1 MSRKRSYA
9 EFTDTEVFII
19 KTLYRICKSNNGNI
33 NINTKSYMDD
43 TNKNLGKSYM
53 DVTAQMVSHQEQR
66 DQDSG
71 EQQAEKKSR
80 HLSQS
85 ISNLNDTNS
94 AANENLGKS
103 YMGNVNEN
111 LGKSYMG
118 NVNENIELY
127 ESQKNQDFIMT
138 NFNKM
143 SDVQIIQFITFIAKY
158 IYKIK
163 IDGIEIST
171 IRNIIKYR

>member
-1 MSRKRSYA
+1 MPRKRTYYD
-9 EFTDTEVFII
+9 FTDTEVFII
-19 KTLYRICKSNNGNI
+19 KTLYKACKSNNGNI

-43 TNKNLGKSYM
+43 VNKNLGKSYM
-53 DVTAQMVSHQEQR
+53 DDTAQMVFPQEQR
-66 DQDSG
+66 DQDSR
-71 EQQAEKKSR
+71 EKQDEKKSR

-85 ISNLNDTNS
+85 VSNLNDTNS
-94 AANENLGKS
+94 AVNENLGKS

-118 NVNENIELY
+118 NVNENIKFY
-127 ESQKNQDFIMT
+127 ESQKNQDFIIT
-138 NFNKM
+138 NYNKM
-143 SDVQIIQFITFIAKY
+143 TDVQIIQFITFISKY

-171 IRNIIKYR
+171 IRNIIRYR

>member
-1 MSRKRSYA
+1 MPRKRTYYD
-9 EFTDTEVFII
+9 FTDTEVFII
-19 KTLYRICKSNNGNI
+19 KTLYKACKSNNGNI

-53 DVTAQMVSHQEQR
+53 DDTAQMVFPQEQR
-66 DQDSG
+66 DQDSR
-71 EQQAEKKSR
+71 EQQDEKKSR

-118 NVNENIELY
+118 NVNENIKFY
-127 ESQKNQDFIMT
+127 ESQKNQDFIIT

-143 SDVQIIQFITFIAKY
+143 SDVQIIQFITFISKY

-171 IRNIIKYR
+171 IRNIIRYR

>member
-1 MSRKRSYA
+1 MPRKRTYYD
-9 EFTDTEVFII
+9 FTDTEVFII
-19 KTLYRICKSNNGNI
+19 KTLYKACKSNNGNI

-43 TNKNLGKSYM
+43 VNKNLGKSYM
-53 DVTAQMVSHQEQR
+53 DDTAQMVFPQEQR
-66 DQDSG
+66 DQDSR
-71 EQQAEKKSR
+71 EQQDEKKSK

-94 AANENLGKS
+94 A
-103 YMGNVNEN
+103 VNEN

-118 NVNENIELY
+118 NVNESIKFY
-127 ESQKNQDFIMT
+127 ESQKNQDFIIT
-138 NFNKM
+138 NYNKM
-143 SDVQIIQFITFIAKY
+143 SDVQIIQFITFISKY

-171 IRNIIKYR
+171 IRNIIRYR